1 MLAHDPRMSDD
12 PEHKIETDN
21 PALIAAEFQR
31 GLYPSG
37 IDWDKVKRL
46 ANMCDEMVPVEDET

>member
-1 MLAHDPRMSDD
+1 MLAHDPRISDD

-21 PALIAAEFQR
+21 PALILAEFQR
-31 GLYPSG
+31 GLYLDR

-46 ANMCDEMVPVEDET
+46 ADMCDEKVAVEGTK